1 MKLLVTNKAER
12 TWLRCGTTRVTAVLA
27 LLVALTFTG
36 PFTQPAS
43 AEVNGVN
50 GWLISGATGSEDF
63 GASVTD
69 NQFQFA
75 MSPTDN
81 SGSDTA
87 LFSGPTSSYT
97 TFSATKPSYGYTVTG
112 GGTTVASETF
122 DGGANGYLISC
133 PNALV
138 SPKRYCY
145 GTAVNNLT
153 AGTTYTVTVWVVDRG
168 VRFANSFSVTTK
180 TVVRAPGAPTGVR
193 GSAGSNTAT
202 VSWSPPASDG
212 GAAIVGYTATASP
225 GGQSCTSSETSCTIS
240 SLTPGS
246 TYTFTVQAMNS
257 AGSSPTSAM
266 SAPMTIPPVTSTA
279 LPPKPSSQSV
289 PSSLGAAA
297 AVNDLGSIDPLE
309 DGIDGEMTV
318 GKIDGVYR
326 VRVNTNMPETP
337 FTITGRKTNS
347 KVLKWALDT
356 KSTGAIIFTTTRN
369 LAGYTLR
376 LRMEGE
382 ILDVVR
388 VP

>member
-1 MKLLVTNKAER
+1 MTMVGATVGMENAEVPRGTENKGGNDMKLLVTNKAER

-69 NQFQFA
+69 NQFLFA

-168 VRFANSFSVTTK
+168 VRDKDCGTRTRCTN
-180 TVVRAPGAPTGVR
+180 R
-193 GSAGSNTAT
+193 GSRIR
-202 VSWSPPASDG
+202 W
-212 GAAIVGYTATASP
+212 
-225 GGQSCTSSETSCTIS
+225 
-240 SLTPGS
+240 
-246 TYTFTVQAMNS
+246 
-257 AGSSPTSAM
+257 
-266 SAPMTIPPVTSTA
+266 
-279 LPPKPSSQSV
+279 
-289 PSSLGAAA
+289 
-297 AVNDLGSIDPLE
+297 
-309 DGIDGEMTV
+309 
-318 GKIDGVYR
+318 
-326 VRVNTNMPETP
+326 
-337 FTITGRKTNS
+337 
-347 KVLKWALDT
+347 
-356 KSTGAIIFTTTRN
+356 
-369 LAGYTLR
+369 
-376 LRMEGE
+376 
-382 ILDVVR
+382 
-388 VP
+388 